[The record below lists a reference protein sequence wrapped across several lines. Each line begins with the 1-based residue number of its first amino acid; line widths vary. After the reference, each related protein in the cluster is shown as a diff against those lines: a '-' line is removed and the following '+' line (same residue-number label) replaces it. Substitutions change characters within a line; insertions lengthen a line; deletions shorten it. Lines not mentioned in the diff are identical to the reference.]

1 MKSFLTHT
9 HLIESK
15 NLHMEHLEDSVFN
28 AGSKGV
34 EDAVQFLNSVMAM
47 LRGNT
52 KSGVNITVKWDGAPA
67 IFCGKNPE
75 NGKFFVATKSLF
87 NKTPK
92 INYTHDDIRANHS
105 GGLVDRLHVA
115 LNHLSKLGIDGI
127 VQGDMMFMNDDLQSD
142 SIDGEDCITFTP
154 NTITYAVP
162 KDSDLAKRIERA
174 RIGIVFHTKYS
185 GRSIADLKASFGVD
199 VGKFRKTSDVWF
211 DDAYLKD
218 VSGSATLTKAESAKI
233 DKLINQINVATRK
246 SGKFLDK
253 FVKNTSVIGEIKIYI
268 NANVRQGVSTGNI
281 KGFMSYMDSKLQKAV
296 DNVTKP
302 NAIKRRQLQ
311 KDKLMSY
318 LVQNKQ
324 AIDGIFKLHS
334 MISKAKIIIVRKLE
348 KIQSI
353 GTFIKSGDGF
363 DVTAP
368 EGYVAI
374 DRYGTKALKLVDRLE
389 FSRQNFNAAKNW
401 VKG

>member
-1 MKSFLTHT
+1 
-9 HLIESK
+9 
-15 NLHMEHLEDSVFN
+15 MEHLEDSVFN

-34 EDAVQFLNSVMAM
+34 KDAVQFLNSVMDM
-47 LRGNT
+47 LRGSA

-127 VQGDMMFMNDDLQSD
+127 VQGDMMFMNDDLESE
-142 SIDGEDCITFTP
+142 SIDGEEHITFTP

-185 GRSIADLKASFGVD
+185 GR
-199 VGKFRKTSDVWF
+199 T
-211 DDAYLKD
+211 
-218 VSGSATLTKAESAKI
+218 I
-233 DKLINQINVATRK
+233 DVATKK
-246 SGKFLDK
+246 SGRFLDK
-253 FVKNTSVIGEIKIYI
+253 FVKNNSVIGEIKIYI

-296 DNVTKP
+296 DKVKKP
-302 NAIKRRQLQ
+302 NAIKRKELQ
-311 KDKLMSY
+311 KDKINKPLMES
-318 LVQNKQ
+318 LN
-324 AIDGIFKLHS
+324 
-334 MISKAKIIIVRKLE
+334 
-348 KIQSI
+348 SI
-353 GTFIKSGDGF
+353 
-363 DVTAP
+363 
-368 EGYVAI
+368 
-374 DRYGTKALKLVDRLE
+374 L
-389 FSRQNFNAAKNW
+389 
-401 VKG
+401 